1 MRVTKK
7 HLENLEKQTSLENL
21 LFESGLSIQEF
32 SDKVGVKK
40 TTFEKQLYGKKN
52 HIKYAFEYGTKLGF
66 NTIKGYEG
74 GIYFELVI
82 K

>member
-1 MRVTKK
+1 MNKR
-7 HLENLEKQTSLENL
+7 TSLENL

-32 SDKVGVKK
+32 ADKVGVKK

-52 HIKYAFEYGTKLGF
+52 HVKYSFEYGRILGV
-66 NTIKGYEG
+66 NDVKGYENG
-74 GIYFELVI
+74 VYFELVI

>member
-7 HLENLEKQTSLENL
+7 HLEKQTSLENL
-21 LFESGLSIQEF
+21 LFESGLSVQEF
-32 SDKVGVKK
+32 ADKVGVKK

-52 HIKYAFEYGTKLGF
+52 HIKYAFEYGRILGF
-66 NTIKGYEG
+66 NTIKGYESCV
-74 GIYFELVI
+74 YFELVI

>member
-7 HLENLEKQTSLENL
+7 HLEKQTSLENL
-21 LFESGLSIQEF
+21 LFESGLSVQEF
-32 SDKVGVKK
+32 ADKVGVKK

-52 HIKYAFEYGTKLGF
+52 HIKYAFEYGRFLGF
-66 NTIKGYEG
+66 NTIKGYESG
-74 GIYFELVI
+74 VYFELVI

>member
-1 MRVTKK
+1 MRKTIKD
-7 HLENLEKQTSLENL
+7 LEKQTSLENI
-21 LFESGLSIQEF
+21 LFESGLSVQEF
-32 SDKVGVKK
+32 SEKVGVKK

-66 NTIKGYEG
+66 NTIKGYESG
-74 GIYFELVI
+74 VYFELVI

>member
-1 MRVTKK
+1 MNKRTG
-7 HLENLEKQTSLENL
+7 LENI

-32 SDKVGVKK
+32 SEKVGVKK

-66 NTIKGYEG
+66 NTIKGYESG
-74 GIYFELVI
+74 VCFELVI

>member
-1 MRVTKK
+1 MRKTIKD
-7 HLENLEKQTSLENL
+7 LEKQTSLENL

-32 SDKVGVKK
+32 ADKIGVKK
-40 TTFEKQLYGKKN
+40 TTFEKQFYGKKN
-52 HIKYAFEYGTKLGF
+52 HVKYAFEYGTKLGF

>member
-1 MRVTKK
+1 MRKTIKD
-7 HLENLEKQTSLENL
+7 LEKQTSLENL

-32 SDKVGVKK
+32 ADKIGVKK

-66 NTIKGYEG
+66 NTIKGYESG
-74 GIYFELVI
+74 FYIELVI

>member
-1 MRVTKK
+1 MRKTIKD
-7 HLENLEKQTSLENL
+7 LEKQTSLENI

-32 SDKVGVKK
+32 SEKVGVKK

-66 NTIKGYEG
+66 NAIKGYESG
-74 GIYFELVI
+74 VYFELVI

>member
-1 MRVTKK
+1 MRKTIKD
-7 HLENLEKQTSLENL
+7 LEKQTSLENI

-32 SDKVGVKK
+32 SEKVGVKK

-66 NTIKGYEG
+66 NTIKGYESG
-74 GIYFELVI
+74 VYFELVI

>member
-1 MRVTKK
+1 MRKTIKD
-7 HLENLEKQTSLENL
+7 LEKQTSLENI

-32 SDKVGVKK
+32 SEKVGVKK

-66 NTIKGYEG
+66 NIIKGYESG
-74 GIYFELVI
+74 VYFELVI

>member
-7 HLENLEKQTSLENL
+7 HLEKQTSLENL

-32 SDKVGVKK
+32 ADKVGVKR

-52 HIKYAFEYGTKLGF
+52 HIKYAFEYGRILGV
-66 NTIKGYEG
+66 NTIQGYENG
-74 GIYFELVI
+74 VYFELVI

>member
-1 MRVTKK
+1 MRKTIKD
-7 HLENLEKQTSLENL
+7 LEKQTSLENI

-32 SDKVGVKK
+32 SEKVGVKK

-52 HIKYAFEYGTKLGF
+52 HIKYAFEYGNKLGL
-66 NTIKGYEG
+66 NTIKGYESG
-74 GIYFELVI
+74 VYFELVI

>member
-1 MRVTKK
+1 MNKR
-7 HLENLEKQTSLENL
+7 TSLENL

-32 SDKVGVKK
+32 ADKVGVKK

-52 HIKYAFEYGTKLGF
+52 HIKYSFEYGRILGV
-66 NTIKGYEG
+66 NTIQGFENG
-74 GIYFELVI
+74 VYFELVF

>member
-1 MRVTKK
+1 MRKTIKD
-7 HLENLEKQTSLENL
+7 LEKQTSLENL

-32 SDKVGVKK
+32 SEKVGVKK

-52 HIKYAFEYGTKLGF
+52 HIKYAFEYGIKLGF
-66 NTIKGYEG
+66 NTIKGYESG
-74 GIYFELVI
+74 AYFELVI